1 MSLGRKI
8 FLLKPTLIYL
18 IRKSSFILLD
28 AHLNW
33 LLNLK
38 IYKLKENPPINRK
51 KKASVIKETKEWC
64 ILCCFCKKSIHVPTI
79 NSQSASF
86 ISTSIPGRLKIKK
99 KNTTISEYFISLL
112 LFKISLKWLLRLSV
126 STNHYSCHPFIQ
138 LEITIMQQKYFNCLM
153 LIPLSSEGVIK

>member
-18 IRKSSFILLD
+18 IRKSSFILLY

-38 IYKLKENPPINRK
+38 IYKLKENSPINRK
-51 KKASVIKETKEWC
+51 QRASVIKETKEWH
-64 ILCCFCKKSIHVPTI
+64 ILCCFCRKSIHVPTI

-86 ISTSIPGRLKIKK
+86 ISTSIPGRLKIKEK
-99 KNTTISEYFISLL
+99 TQLFLSISLVYFYSKYHSNDFWGCLWVPTTTAVIL
-112 LFKISLKWLLRLSV
+112 LFNLR
-126 STNHYSCHPFIQ
+126 
-138 LEITIMQQKYFNCLM
+138 
-153 LIPLSSEGVIK
+153 

>member
-38 IYKLKENPPINRK
+38 NYKLKENPPINRK
-51 KKASVIKETKEWC
+51 QKASVIKETKEWR
-64 ILCCFCKKSIHVPTI
+64 ILCCFCRKSIHFPTI

-86 ISTSIPGRLKIKK
+86 ISTSIPGRLKIKEK
-99 KNTTISEYFISLL
+99 TQLFLSISLVYFYSKYHSNDFWGCLWVTTTTAVIL
-112 LFKISLKWLLRLSV
+112 LFNLR
-126 STNHYSCHPFIQ
+126 
-138 LEITIMQQKYFNCLM
+138 
-153 LIPLSSEGVIK
+153 

>member
-18 IRKSSFILLD
+18 IRKSSFILLY
-28 AHLNW
+28 AHLSW

-38 IYKLKENPPINRK
+38 IYKLKENSPINRK
-51 KKASVIKETKEWC
+51 QKASVIKETKEWH
-64 ILCCFCKKSIHVPTI
+64 ILCCFVENLSMSLPLIPSLPHLSVLVYQAVWKLRKKY
-79 NSQSASF
+79 
-86 ISTSIPGRLKIKK
+86 
-99 KNTTISEYFISLL
+99 TTISEYFISLL

-153 LIPLSSEGVIK
+153 LIPLSNKGVIK

>member
-18 IRKSSFILLD
+18 IRKSSFILLY

-38 IYKLKENPPINRK
+38 IYRLKENSPINRK
-51 KKASVIKETKEWC
+51 QRASVIKETKEWH
-64 ILCCFCKKSIHVPTI
+64 ILCCFCRKSIHVPTI

-86 ISTSIPGRLKIKK
+86 ISTSIPGRLKIKEK
-99 KNTTISEYFISLL
+99 TQLFLSISLVYFYSKYHSNDFWGCLWVPTTTAVIL
-112 LFKISLKWLLRLSV
+112 LFNLR
-126 STNHYSCHPFIQ
+126 
-138 LEITIMQQKYFNCLM
+138 
-153 LIPLSSEGVIK
+153 

>member
-38 IYKLKENPPINRK
+38 IYKLKENSPINRK
-51 KKASVIKETKEWC
+51 QKASAIKETKEWC
-64 ILCCFCKKSIHVPTI
+64 ILCCFCKKYTHVPTI

-86 ISTSIPGRLKIKK
+86 ISTSIPGRLKIKEK
-99 KNTTISEYFISLL
+99 IHNYFWV
-112 LFKISLKWLLRLSV
+112 F
-126 STNHYSCHPFIQ
+126 H
-138 LEITIMQQKYFNCLM
+138 
-153 LIPLSSEGVIK
+153 